1 EIDGAS
7 NRGIDEIR
15 QLRQNVNVRPSRTR
29 FKIYIIDE
37 VHMLTR
43 EAFNALLKTLE
54 EPPEHVT
61 FFFCTTEPSKIPI
74 TILSRCQRFD
84 FAGIQ
89 TASIRTRLAQIADAE
104 GVATDGEALDLLAR
118 RAAGSMR
125 DAQSLLEQLLSF
137 APEKVTAA
145 DVHAML
151 GTAGEER
158 LHQLVA
164 CLVERNPA
172 GALAEL
178 DAAARECVDSALLL
192 EQLFCF
198 LRDALASA
206 AGCPAEILLYAAAGR
221 RDEVADVGRRLGL
234 HTLLAAMQILDQ
246 TLARLRYSTQGR
258 ILAELAVVRICLLD
272 DLDDLAVLIEGLRS
286 GAPGGSAN
294 RPSNPARPIPAA
306 GSPPGRSMPTG
317 GRQGGATSRA
327 SLPATG
333 QAPSPPPAAPAAV
346 DEPATATPAP
356 AARIELSENNATEIW
371 SQAVAK
377 IDGMAAD
384 QARRFDRV
392 CAVAADRLS
401 VHFRAGDSFAKS
413 ICEQP
418 PNLAEFEKALSS
430 VCGGPVR
437 LDFVVAEAAAEAEE
451 KKTPAAVV
459 SPHLRLMEV
468 AKHPMIRRAG
478 ELFGATPTEVIEPP
492 DKP

>member
-1 EIDGAS
+1 
-7 NRGIDEIR
+7 
-15 QLRQNVNVRPSRTR
+15 
-29 FKIYIIDE
+29 
-37 VHMLTR
+37 
-43 EAFNALLKTLE
+43 
-54 EPPEHVT
+54 
-61 FFFCTTEPSKIPI
+61 
-74 TILSRCQRFD
+74 
-84 FAGIQ
+84 
-89 TASIRTRLAQIADAE
+89 
-104 GVATDGEALDLLAR
+104 
-118 RAAGSMR
+118 
-125 DAQSLLEQLLSF
+125 
-137 APEKVTAA
+137 
-145 DVHAML
+145 
-151 GTAGEER
+151 
-158 LHQLVA
+158 
-164 CLVERNPA
+164 
-172 GALAEL
+172 
-178 DAAARECVDSALLL
+178 
-192 EQLFCF
+192 
-198 LRDALASA
+198 
-206 AGCPAEILLYAAAGR
+206 
-221 RDEVADVGRRLGL
+221 
-234 HTLLAAMQILDQ
+234 
-246 TLARLRYSTQGR
+246 
-258 ILAELAVVRICLLD
+258 
-272 DLDDLAVLIEGLRS
+272 
-286 GAPGGSAN
+286 
-294 RPSNPARPIPAA
+294 
-306 GSPPGRSMPTG
+306 MPTG

-468 AKHPMIRRAG
+468 AKHPMICARANCSGPRQPKSSSRPTNLSRGGAIGVLAVAAPGRNADCPAAAVATFPDARPKSRRDRAIERTRAAG
-478 ELFGATPTEVIEPP
+478 RFKRRPTRGGENWRLEE
-492 DKP
+492 D